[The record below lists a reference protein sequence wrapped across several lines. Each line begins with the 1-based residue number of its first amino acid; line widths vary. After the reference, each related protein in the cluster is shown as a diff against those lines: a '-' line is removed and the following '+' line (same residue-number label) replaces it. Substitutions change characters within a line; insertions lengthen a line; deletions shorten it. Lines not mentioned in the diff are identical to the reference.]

1 MAEEN
6 SKEATPEES
15 VPADAGSEAK
25 AESPEAKESE
35 PTTIPAPPLAEGVH
49 YIWGTGRRKT
59 AVARVRM
66 RPGTGNMEINKRPL
80 EEYFTEDKDRL
91 SALSP
96 LKAAQMVKS
105 WDVWVNVRGGGFTGQ
120 AGAVKLGLAR
130 ALVKVIPEL
139 HATLK
144 DQGLMTRDSR
154 ISERKKYGKK
164 GARKSFQWTKR

>member
-1 MAEEN
+1 MAEEK
-6 SKEATPEES
+6 SKESAAEEG
-15 VPADAGSEAK
+15 VQVDAGSESK
-25 AESPEAKESE
+25 AESPEAKASE
-35 PTTIPAPPLAEGVH
+35 PTSIPAPPLSEGVH

-66 RPGTGNMEINKRPL
+66 RPGTGNVEINKRPL
-80 EEYFTEDKDRL
+80 EKYFTEEKDRL
-91 SALSP
+91 SAVSP
-96 LKAAQMVKS
+96 LEAARMLKS

-154 ISERKKYGKK
+154 VSERKKYGKK